1 MIEDY
6 IGKPFVDGGRGPDE
20 YDCWGLV
27 KDFYCRELGIELP
40 DYHIS
45 AFKVGLVTET
55 MRRDLKADWTK
66 RMGPQFGDLV
76 AISMDMAL
84 PRYIV
89 NHVGVYVGYNKFLHT
104 RKATGAVIERTD
116 DFKWDNRIEGYYF
129 YGAV

>member
-27 KDFYCRELGIELP
+27 KDIYLREYSTDLP

-45 AFKVGLVTET
+45 AFQTGLITDTMGKELKREWVKQDKPEVGNLVT
-55 MRRDLKADWTK
+55 
-66 RMGPQFGDLV
+66 
-76 AISMDMAL
+76 ISMDMAL

-89 NHVGVYVGYNKFLHT
+89 NHVGIYLGGGRFIHT
-104 RKATGAVIERTD
+104 RKATGALIERVD
-116 DFKWDNRIEGYYF
+116 DFKWNNRIEGYYI
-129 YGAV
+129 YGR